1 MPTSHLRSFDEA
13 ERVAELYSYEI
24 LDTPRDPAF
33 DQIAELAAMICGTE
47 SAAITL
53 VDRDRLWFRASYG
66 AEFSEVNRAES
77 VCATAIMHDAFFEV
91 PDLQADPRFADN
103 QLLRDSHVR
112 FYGGS
117 QLVNGRG
124 HPLGTLCVHD
134 PNPRVLD
141 DHQRR
146 AMENL
151 AGVVVSLMEAH
162 RRGRR
167 LAWFGR
173 LIDEVSDEIFIADAE
188 TWRYLHVNRTGV
200 EHMGYSLDQLRQ
212 RTAVDI
218 TPSLTRG
225 QFAELVDRLEAGEE
239 VVTYEG
245 TRRSADGSMHD
256 VEVRLQRVETVQRPV
271 LISQVRDITAG
282 KEIARLKDEFVSVVS
297 HELRTPLTAIHGAL
311 KLIESGA
318 VGELPGPASKLLGIA
333 VDGSRRLR
341 SIVDDILDLEQ
352 VAAGRMTFDLVP
364 IRAGELLE
372 RVASRYG
379 AGASSG
385 VRLEVEA
392 AESVRLIGD
401 ERRVEQVLGNLV
413 SNALKFAPPNTAVTL
428 SAGREGGM
436 VRLSVIDRGAGI
448 PEEFRARLFQRF
460 SQADMGS
467 SRQIGGS
474 GLGLSIV
481 KRMTEQMNGR
491 VGFDSERGRTC
502 FHIDLPEAE
511 G

>member
-1 MPTSHLRSFDEA
+1 MASSNSGAHREA

-33 DQIAELAAMICGTE
+33 DHIAELAAMICGTQ

-53 VDRDRLWFRASYG
+53 VDRDRLWFRACYG
-66 AEFSEVNRAES
+66 AEFDEIDRADS
-77 VCATAIMHDAFFEV
+77 VCATAIMHDHFFEV
-91 PDLQADPRFADN
+91 ADLHSDPRFAHSKVI
-103 QLLRDSHVR
+103 REAHIR

-124 HPLGTLCVHD
+124 HRLGALCVHD
-134 PNPRVLD
+134 PEPRELAP
-141 DHQRR
+141 HQRR
-146 AMENL
+146 ALEHL
-151 AGVVVSLMEAH
+151 SSVVVSLMEAH

-173 LIDEVSDEIFIADAE
+173 LIDEVSDEILIADAE
-188 TWRYLHVNRTGV
+188 TWRYLHVNRTAI
-200 EHMGYSLDQLRQ
+200 EHMGYTLDQLRQ
-212 RTAVDI
+212 RTAVDV
-218 TPSLTRG
+218 TPSLTPG
-225 QFAELVDRLEAGEE
+225 QFAQLVARLEEGEE

-245 TRRSADGSMHD
+245 TRQRADGSMHD
-256 VEVRLQRVETVQRPV
+256 VEVRLQRVETAQRPV

-318 VGELPGPASKLLGIA
+318 AGELPERAGQLLAIA

-352 VAAGRMTFDLVP
+352 VAAGRMTFD
-364 IRAGELLE
+364 ITAIQAAALL
-372 RVASRYG
+372 RKVATAYG
-379 AGASSG
+379 TAASG
-385 VRLEVEA
+385 GLRLEVA
-392 AESVRLIGD
+392 ADPSITLMGD

-413 SNALKFAPPNTAVTL
+413 SNALKFAPPNTVVTL
-428 SAGREGGM
+428 AAGPVEDR
-436 VRLSVIDRGAGI
+436 VRLSVTDRGPGI
-448 PEEFRARLFQRF
+448 PQEFRARLFKRF

-467 SRQIGGS
+467 SRSIGGS

-491 VGFDSERGRTC
+491 VGFESEPGRTC
-502 FHIDLPEAE
+502 FYIELPEVGA
-511 G
+511 

>member
-1 MPTSHLRSFDEA
+1 MATFSPGTVEDA

-33 DQIAELAAMICGTE
+33 DHIAELAAMICGTE
-47 SAAITL
+47 GAAITL
-53 VDRDRLWFRASYG
+53 VDRDRLWFRASFG
-66 AEFSEVNRAES
+66 ADFDEIERADS

-91 PDLQADPRFADN
+91 PDLQSDPRFQDN
-103 QLLRDSHVR
+103 RVLRDASIR

-117 QLVNGRG
+117 QLVNSRG

-134 PNPRVLD
+134 PRPRTLD
-141 DHQRR
+141 ARQRQ
-146 AMENL
+146 ALEHL
-151 AGVVVSLMEAH
+151 AGIVVSLMEAH

-188 TWRYLHVNRTGV
+188 TWRYLHVNRTAI
-200 EHMGYSLDQLRQ
+200 EHMGYTLDQLRQ
-212 RTAVDI
+212 RTAVDV
-218 TPSLTRG
+218 TPSLTAG
-225 QFAELVDRLEAGEE
+225 QFAELVARLEAGEE

-245 TRRSADGSMHD
+245 TRQRADGSMHD
-256 VEVRLQRVETVQRPV
+256 VEVRLQRVETAQRPV

-311 KLIESGA
+311 RLIESGA
-318 VGELPGPASKLLGIA
+318 AGPLPERAAQLLSIA
-333 VDGSRRLR
+333 VDGSLRLR

-352 VAAGRMTFDLVP
+352 VAAGRMTFNIVP
-364 IRAGELLE
+364 VGAAGLLGK
-372 RVASRYG
+372 VASTYG

-385 VRLEVEA
+385 IRLQVEA
-392 AESVRLIGD
+392 DPSLVLMGD

-413 SNALKFAPPNTAVTL
+413 SNALKFAPPNTTVTL
-428 SAGREGGM
+428 GAEPHDGR
-436 VRLSVIDRGAGI
+436 VRLSVVDRGAGI

-481 KRMTEQMNGR
+481 KRMTEQMNGH
-491 VGFDSERGRTC
+491 VGFESERGRTC
-502 FHIDLPEAE
+502 FWIDLPEAHA
-511 G
+511 